1 MNDDWQAVVVILR
14 TEAPDQASAI
24 EARLLHELGGLR
36 LTIPKRVTIT
46 RAEAHKAVRQ
56 NGGNVDKAAKDV
68 GLSRSSM
75 YRRLRPEPRRQDHG
89 PQMAGRLVR

>member
-1 MNDDWQAVVVILR
+1 MNDDWQAVCAILR
-14 TEAPDQASAI
+14 AEAPDQASAI
-24 EARLLHELGGLR
+24 EARLIAELPGLR
-36 LTIPKRVTIT
+36 LTIPTRPFVT

-89 PQMAGRLVR
+89 PQLAGRLVR

>member
-1 MNDDWQAVVVILR
+1 MNDDWQAVVAILR
-14 TEAPDQASAI
+14 TEAPDQAERI

-36 LTIPKRVTIT
+36 LTVPKRVTIT

-56 NGGNVDKAAKDV
+56 NGGNVDKAAKEV

-75 YRRLRPEPRRQDHG
+75 YRRLRPEPRQER
-89 PQMAGRLVR
+89 GRLVR

>member
-1 MNDDWQAVVVILR
+1 MNDDWSSVCAILR
-14 TEAPDQASAI
+14 AEAPDQAERI

-36 LTIPKRVTIT
+36 LTVPKRVTIT
-46 RAEAHKAVRQ
+46 REEAHKAVRK

-75 YRRLRPEPRRQDHG
+75 YRRIRPAPRQDS
-89 PQMAGRLVR
+89 GRLVR